1 LSVGTRVAG
10 KVALITGAARG
21 QGRSHAVRLAEEGAD
36 VIGVD
41 ICGQIDSVPFP
52 MATADDLEETR
63 FLVEQLGRRM
73 VCAQVDVRDAEALR
87 VAVADGIAALGRL
100 DVVVANAGIWSHERA
115 ERIPESMWQD
125 MIDVNLTGVF
135 NTCQAALP
143 HLLLAG
149 HGGSIVLISS
159 TAGLRG
165 SANNVHYAAAKHGV
179 VGVMRSLAA
188 ELAPQ
193 HIRVNAVHPTT
204 VDTDMVRNDA
214 ILKLFRP
221 NMDSPTVDDAIPAFK
236 TLNMLP
242 IPWVESIDVSN
253 AVLFLASDESRYI
266 TSVSL
271 PVDGG
276 ASQK

>member
-1 LSVGTRVAG
+1 VGTRVAN
-10 KVALITGAARG
+10 KVALVTGAARG

-36 VIGVD
+36 IIGTD

-52 MATADDLEETR
+52 MATPDDLEETR
-63 FLVEQLGRRM
+63 KLVEQLGRRM
-73 VCAQVDVRDAEALR
+73 ICAQVDVRDAAALR
-87 VAVADGIAALGRL
+87 DAVADGITALGQL

-115 ERIPESMWQD
+115 ERMPEPMWQD

-143 HLLLAG
+143 HLLQAG
-149 HGGSIVLISS
+149 RGGSIVLISS

-165 SANNVHYAAAKHGV
+165 VPNSVHYAAAKHGV
-179 VGVMRSLAA
+179 VGIMRSLAT
-188 ELAPQ
+188 ELAP
-193 HIRVNAVHPTT
+193 HSIRVNTVHPTT
-204 VDTDMVRNDA
+204 VDTDMVRNEA

-221 NMDSPTVDDAIPAFK
+221 SLDSPTIEDAIPAFK
-236 TLNMLP
+236 TLNLLP
-242 IPWVESIDVSN
+242 IPWVESIDISN

-271 PVDGG
+271 PVDAGS
-276 ASQK
+276 SQK

>member
-1 LSVGTRVAG
+1 VGTRVAD

-36 VIGVD
+36 IIGTD
-41 ICGQIDSVPFP
+41 ICGQLDSVPYP

-63 FLVEQLGRRM
+63 SLVEQLGRRM
-73 VCAQVDVRDAEALR
+73 VCTQVDVRDAAALR
-87 VAVADGIAALGRL
+87 AAVATGVAALGRL
-100 DVVVANAGIWSHERA
+100 DIVVANAGIWSHERA
-115 ERIPESMWQD
+115 ERIPEPMWQD

-143 HLLLAG
+143 HLLQAAR
-149 HGGSIVLISS
+149 GGSIVLISS

-188 ELAPQ
+188 ELAPH

-221 NMDSPTVDDAIPAFK
+221 SIDSPTVDDAMPAFQ

-242 IPWVESIDVSN
+242 IPWVESIDISN

-271 PVDGG
+271 PVDAG

>member
-1 LSVGTRVAG
+1 VGTRVAN

-21 QGRSHAVRLAEEGAD
+21 QGRSHALRLAEEGAD
-36 VIGVD
+36 IIGTD

-52 MATADDLEETR
+52 MATPGDLEETR
-63 FLVEQLGRRM
+63 KLVEQVGRRM
-73 VCAQVDVRDAEALR
+73 ICTQVDVRDAAALR
-87 VAVADGIAALGRL
+87 AAVADGIAALGQL
-100 DVVVANAGIWSHERA
+100 DIVVANAGIWSHERA
-115 ERIPESMWQD
+115 ERIPEAMWQD

-143 HLLLAG
+143 HLLDAG
-149 HGGSIVLISS
+149 RGGSIVLISS

-165 SANNVHYAAAKHGV
+165 STNNVHYAAAKHGV

-188 ELAPQ
+188 ELAPH
-193 HIRVNAVHPTT
+193 HIRVNAVNPTT

-221 NMDSPTVDDAIPAFK
+221 NTDSPTVDDAIPAFR

-242 IPWVESIDVSN
+242 IPWVESIDISN

-271 PVDGG
+271 PVDAG

>member
-1 LSVGTRVAG
+1 VGTRVAN
-10 KVALITGAARG
+10 KVALVTGAARG

-36 VIGVD
+36 IIGTD

-52 MATADDLEETR
+52 MATPDDLEDTQKI
-63 FLVEQLGRRM
+63 VEQLGRRM
-73 VCAQVDVRDAEALR
+73 ICAQVDVRDAAALR
-87 VAVADGIAALGRL
+87 DAVADGIAQLGQL
-100 DVVVANAGIWSHERA
+100 DIVVANAGIWSHQRA
-115 ERIPESMWQD
+115 ERMPEPMWQD

-143 HLLLAG
+143 HLLQAG
-149 HGGSIVLISS
+149 RGGSLVLISS

-165 SANNVHYAAAKHGV
+165 VPNSVHYAAAKHGV
-179 VGVMRSLAA
+179 VGIMRSLAI
-188 ELAPQ
+188 ELAP
-193 HIRVNAVHPTT
+193 HSIRVNTVHPTT

-221 NMDSPTVDDAIPAFK
+221 SMDSPTVEDAIPAFT

-242 IPWVESIDVSN
+242 VPWVESIDISN

-271 PVDGG
+271 PVDAGS
-276 ASQK
+276 SQR

>member
-1 LSVGTRVAG
+1 VGTRVAN
-10 KVALITGAARG
+10 KVALVTGAARG
-21 QGRSHAVRLAEEGAD
+21 QGRSHAIRLAEEGAD
-36 VIGVD
+36 IIGTD

-52 MATADDLEETR
+52 MATPGDLEETR
-63 FLVEQLGRRM
+63 KLVERLGRRM
-73 VCAQVDVRDAEALR
+73 ICAQVDVRDAAAMR
-87 VAVADGIAALGRL
+87 GAVADGIAALGHL
-100 DVVVANAGIWSHERA
+100 DIVVANAGIWSHERA
-115 ERIPESMWQD
+115 AQMPEPMWQD

-143 HLLLAG
+143 HLLQAG
-149 HGGSIVLISS
+149 RGGSIVLISS

-165 SANNVHYAAAKHGV
+165 VPNSVHYAAAKHGV
-179 VGVMRSLAA
+179 VGIMRSLAT
-188 ELAPQ
+188 ELAP
-193 HIRVNAVHPTT
+193 HSIRVNTVHPTT

-221 NMDSPTVDDAIPAFK
+221 SVDSPTVEDAIPAFT

-242 IPWVESIDVSN
+242 VPWVESIDISN

-271 PVDGG
+271 PVDAGS
-276 ASQK
+276 SQK

>member
-1 LSVGTRVAG
+1 MGTRVAD

-21 QGRSHAVRLAEEGAD
+21 QGRSHAIRLAEEGAD
-36 VIGVD
+36 IIGTD

-52 MATADDLEETR
+52 MATAADLEETR
-63 FLVEQLGRRM
+63 HRVERLGRRM
-73 VCAQVDVRDAEALR
+73 VCTQVDVRDATALHA
-87 VAVADGIAALGRL
+87 AVADGIAQLGRL
-100 DVVVANAGIWSHERA
+100 DIVVANAGIWSHERA
-115 ERIPESMWQD
+115 ERMSEPMWQN

-143 HLLLAG
+143 YLLQAG

-165 SANNVHYAAAKHGV
+165 VANSVHYAAAKHGV
-179 VGVMRSLAA
+179 VGIMRGLAT

-193 HIRVNAVHPTT
+193 GIRVNAVHPTT
-204 VDTDMVRNDA
+204 VNTDMVLNDA
-214 ILKLFRP
+214 MFQLFRP
-221 NMDSPTVDDAIPAFK
+221 SVDAPTVEDAIPAFK
-236 TLNMLP
+236 TLNLLP
-242 IPWVESIDVSN
+242 VPWVESIDISN

-271 PVDGG
+271 PVDAGS
-276 ASQK
+276 SQK

>member
-1 LSVGTRVAG
+1 VGTRVAG

-52 MATADDLEETR
+52 MASADDLEETR
-63 FLVEQLGRRM
+63 ILVEQLGRRM
-73 VCAQVDVRDAEALR
+73 VCAQVDVRDAAALR

-143 HLLLAG
+143 HLLQAG
-149 HGGSIVLISS
+149 RGGSIVLISS

-214 ILKLFRP
+214 ILRLFRP
-221 NMDSPTVDDAIPAFK
+221 NMDSPTVEDAIPAFT

-242 IPWVESIDVSN
+242 IPWVESIDISN

-271 PVDGG
+271 PVDAG

>member
-1 LSVGTRVAG
+1 VGNRVAD

-36 VIGVD
+36 IIGTD

-52 MATADDLEETR
+52 MATPDDLEETR
-63 FLVEQLGRRM
+63 KLVEQLGRRM
-73 VCAQVDVRDAEALR
+73 ICARADVRDAAAMR
-87 VAVADGIAALGRL
+87 AAVADGIAALGQL
-100 DVVVANAGIWSHERA
+100 DIVVANAGIWSHERA
-115 ERIPESMWQD
+115 ERMPEPMWQD
-125 MIDVNLTGVF
+125 MIEVNLTGVF

-143 HLLLAG
+143 HLLQAG
-149 HGGSIVLISS
+149 RGGSIVLISS

-165 SANNVHYAAAKHGV
+165 VPNSVHYAAAKHGV
-179 VGVMRSLAA
+179 VGIMRSLAN
-188 ELAPQ
+188 ELAPNN
-193 HIRVNAVHPTT
+193 IRVNTVHPTT
-204 VDTDMVRNDA
+204 VDTDMVRNEA

-221 NMDSPTVDDAIPAFK
+221 GMESPTVEDAIPAFK

-242 IPWVESIDVSN
+242 VPWVESIDISN

-271 PVDGG
+271 PVDAGS
-276 ASQK
+276 SQK